1 MGLRRDAWKVRLT
14 RFAWMAAIVLGGCR
28 SPSPDGLGVCCPMT
42 FEPCGCSDQ
51 RGGFAISSLECGEE
65 SGCDGRWVRETDSHG
80 CPVWRD
86 VTFGGPA
93 DICCGCVPDTGPFV
107 LDASSPPPPD
117 ASRRR
122 DASSL
127 DAPPADVESSTDAPP
142 SDAHDAPTDA
152 APVDTGR
159 RAA

>member
-1 MGLRRDAWKVRLT
+1 
-14 RFAWMAAIVLGGCR
+14 
-28 SPSPDGLGVCCPMT
+28 MT
-42 FEPCGCSDQ
+42 DSPCGCSDE

-65 SGCDGRWVRETDSHG
+65 SVCDGRWVRGTDSHG
-80 CPVWRD
+80 CPFWQD

-93 DICCGCVPDTGPFV
+93 DICCGCVPDTGPFM
-107 LDASSPPPPD
+107 LDASSPPPD
-117 ASRRR
+117 ASRPR

-127 DAPPADVESSTDAPP
+127 DAPPPDVESSTDAPP
-142 SDAHDAPTDA
+142 PDAPDAPTDA